1 MNNKGIVSVILAI
14 ALFVSSI
21 VVMAAPFSVSP
32 APAVSSVTSDTVSGN
47 ESEESEVKAPVNL
60 SLPLSEPDIW
70 VEPDSFN
77 VTLHRGDIAEENLTI
92 GNNGTGVL
100 VFNKSDIT
108 VFFADDMESGADG
121 WTHGGAQDEWEL
133 GAPTHG
139 PPGAHSGSNCWG
151 TDLDSTYNNNANE
164 WLMSQTIDLS
174 GASNVNLS
182 FYRWY
187 RIESGYDNG
196 YVEISTDNGATW
208 TILRTYTGSGT
219 TWTQENID
227 ISAYTGPNVRIRF
240 RLTSDY
246 SVIYA
251 GLYIDDVV
259 ISAEPVWL
267 SEYPTSGTLDPDND
281 TNITVTFNATE
292 LGEGMYNATIII
304 ESNDTDESPLN
315 IPVNLT
321 VIPPEHDIAVTNLIA
336 PEEVEIDTT
345 IGVNGTICNLGL
357 NDETGIVVDFIV
369 DGVIEDNTTI
379 SITSGNCTNV
389 SFNWTAPSVEGEHNL
404 TIYAEPVT
412 NETIVDNNMM
422 SWNISVIVIAD
433 IWVEP
438 KSYNF
443 TVKRGETECENL
455 TIGNNG
461 TGMLIFNITTQAR
474 ASSAPTISPIP
485 ITYED
490 TRIIIEQ
497 EFSKPDINKIEKDK
511 EEYDRVTIPGMP
523 KIVKA
528 GKPVLPVKSLQILLP
543 FGKDVQSI
551 EVTGMKR
558 DLTGTYY
565 VEPGEEPVPIGI
577 PMKEPPKIVP
587 NETIYSSTKPYPGKL
602 YEASVQNLRGYK
614 ILVLN
619 LFPVQYTPK
628 PGTIT
633 HYKEMK
639 IIVNTKPGVN
649 NLYRGLPKD
658 KERVLQV
665 VDNPEIADTYPL
677 DTKFSPS
684 YDHVIITNS
693 TFATAFQEL
702 ADWKTRKG
710 VRSHVVTVEYIN
722 SAYPGRDLQEKIRNY
737 IKYSY
742 LNDGIE
748 YVLLGGD
755 GDGSPVGGETGPAVV
770 PARGFY
776 AAVGGYVDYNI
787 PADLYY
793 AALDGTWDDDNDG
806 VWGEPG
812 EDDLYAEVFVGRAAV
827 DSLEEVNNFINKTIA
842 YESTPAD
849 DQYLK
854 NATMVGED
862 LEWAVWGGDYKD
874 EIKNGSCNWSYCTVG
889 FPPEYNVSTLY
900 DRDYPGHYWPK
911 SVLIAIMNSGTQ
923 AIFNHLGH
931 ANVGYVMKMY
941 NADVDALVNDKYF
954 FAYSQGCYDG
964 SFDNRGTGGGYYTY
978 DCIAEHFTLTPHGAF
993 AFIGNSRYGW
1003 GDYYTTNGPSQHY
1016 DRQFY
1021 DAIFNESI
1029 GNIGKANQD
1038 SKEDNIWQ
1046 ISGTAMRWCYYE
1058 INLFGDPETS
1068 LVPTAVP
1075 WLSVTPD
1082 NGTVGVGNDTN
1093 VSVCVNATYLE
1104 EGTYNASII
1113 IANND
1118 PDENPVTIPVNLTVI
1133 PPDHDIAVTNLS
1145 MLEEVEV
1152 NTTIAINGTV
1162 CNLGLNDETNI
1173 VVDFIV
1179 DGIIEDSTTI
1189 LSLTSG
1195 NCTNVSFNW
1204 TAPGV
1209 EGEHNLTIYAEPITN
1224 ETIVWNNM
1232 LSQNISVITI
1242 ADIWVMP
1249 EEFNVTLQRGDVTE
1263 ENLTIGNN
1271 GTGVLE
1277 FNIIDLPGT
1286 FGTLTGGRH
1295 TVIRKPIYENA
1306 IPLWWSDLPV
1316 KRRDTNHLYPP
1327 SKLKD
1332 AIASRTTNITPA
1344 SKNVP
1349 VHTKKID
1356 EEVGHVDFRVETY
1369 TPTTLDEYGIMWLD
1383 TDQNPETGAT
1393 EEWWPG
1399 VGLND
1404 IGADYM
1410 VEMDVGWN
1418 EAYLY
1423 EWNADAE
1430 RFEWIGWLTLIPGE
1444 YDFTF
1449 SIPLALIEDDGNM
1462 DVTLVMGNYTEP
1474 LDIAPNTGHGTIE
1487 ATEPMTTIITD
1498 PEEGVDVDIKQVDAG
1513 VTTIS
1518 MSPIIFDLEEGFDID
1533 IKQVDAGLDTD
1544 VYFRVETYTP
1554 TTLDEYGI
1562 MWLDTD
1568 QNPGTGATEE
1578 WWPGVGLNDIGADYA
1593 VIIWPEDEEV
1603 ELYEW
1608 NPWLKDFE
1616 WIGWYSLILGEYDL
1630 TFSIPLAHIKD
1641 DGNMDVTLVMG
1652 TYAELLDI
1660 APDVGHGTV
1669 GGVDWLSE
1677 YPTSGTVDPGN
1688 ATNIT
1693 VTINA
1698 TELEAG
1704 TYNATIIIANN
1715 DPDKNPVF
1723 VPVNLTVINLPHI
1736 ISFSPTDL
1744 APTQYINTTNTFSVT
1759 TDQVMTSN
1767 TWFVSPIVATTTGN
1781 GTSSL
1786 TVTWDS
1792 TGVYNVT
1799 YVGSNENGDVN
1810 ITWTVTV
1817 IGEGG
1822 VATAVRPKVS
1832 SVTPTGGTA
1841 PLGTVVNLSVV
1852 IVNSENFDD
1861 VFRVNL
1867 TTEDIPPEYKASLDW
1882 FNWTFKEVGIPAK
1895 GEATIPL
1902 QADIPAN
1909 ASGVRAF
1916 KVAVESTKWTSKT
1929 FDTGIFVIT

>member
-1 MNNKGIVSVILAI
+1 MQNVSEDINTQSVFTFIDLTDVKIAYDLTHNERNPSSLDLMKNDLISRGATIEYISTGPITEELLSNYDIMWLDEDWYETKPWTADEQAAVQSWISKGGGLIVHGDEPGAAKVLTSMFGINYTGIYGTSGYTTNIEPHYITQNVSTVYASSPVDSLMTTAPGYTIVYDPGNDPTI
-14 ALFVSSI
+14 ACSEYGAGRI
-21 VVMAAPFSVSP
+21 VVMGDDYLW
-32 APAVSSVTSDTVSGN
+32 DT
-47 ESEESEVKAPVNL
+47 
-60 SLPLSEPDIW
+60 
-70 VEPDSFN
+70 
-77 VTLHRGDIAEENLTI
+77 TLVVADNRVLANQAFDWLAI
-92 GNNGTGVL
+92 G
-100 VFNKSDIT
+100 
-108 VFFADDMESGADG
+108 
-121 WTHGGAQDEWEL
+121 GG
-133 GAPTHG
+133 
-139 PPGAHSGSNCWG
+139 
-151 TDLDSTYNNNANE
+151 
-164 WLMSQTIDLS
+164 ID
-174 GASNVNLS
+174 
-182 FYRWY
+182 
-187 RIESGYDNG
+187 
-196 YVEISTDNGATW
+196 
-208 TILRTYTGSGT
+208 
-219 TWTQENID
+219 
-227 ISAYTGPNVRIRF
+227 
-240 RLTSDY
+240 
-246 SVIYA
+246 
-251 GLYIDDVV
+251 
-259 ISAEPVWL
+259 WL
-267 SEYPTSGTLDPDND
+267 SEYPTEGNVTPGNY

-292 LGEGMYNATIII
+292 LEEGEYNATIII
-304 ESNDTDESPLN
+304 ESNDPDESPQS

-321 VIPPEHDIAVTNLIA
+321 VIPPEHDIAVTNLSA
-336 PEEVEIDTT
+336 PEEVE
-345 IGVNGTICNLGL
+345 
-357 NDETGIVVDFIV
+357 
-369 DGVIEDNTTI
+369 
-379 SITSGNCTNV
+379 
-389 SFNWTAPSVEGEHNL
+389 A
-404 TIYAEPVT
+404 
-412 NETIVDNNMM
+412 
-422 SWNISVIVIAD
+422 
-433 IWVEP
+433 
-438 KSYNF
+438 
-443 TVKRGETECENL
+443 
-455 TIGNNG
+455 
-461 TGMLIFNITTQAR
+461 
-474 ASSAPTISPIP
+474 
-485 ITYED
+485 
-490 TRIIIEQ
+490 
-497 EFSKPDINKIEKDK
+497 
-511 EEYDRVTIPGMP
+511 
-523 KIVKA
+523 
-528 GKPVLPVKSLQILLP
+528 
-543 FGKDVQSI
+543 
-551 EVTGMKR
+551 
-558 DLTGTYY
+558 
-565 VEPGEEPVPIGI
+565 
-577 PMKEPPKIVP
+577 
-587 NETIYSSTKPYPGKL
+587 
-602 YEASVQNLRGYK
+602 
-614 ILVLN
+614 
-619 LFPVQYTPK
+619 
-628 PGTIT
+628 
-633 HYKEMK
+633 
-639 IIVNTKPGVN
+639 
-649 NLYRGLPKD
+649 
-658 KERVLQV
+658 
-665 VDNPEIADTYPL
+665 
-677 DTKFSPS
+677 
-684 YDHVIITNS
+684 
-693 TFATAFQEL
+693 
-702 ADWKTRKG
+702 
-710 VRSHVVTVEYIN
+710 
-722 SAYPGRDLQEKIRNY
+722 
-737 IKYSY
+737 
-742 LNDGIE
+742 
-748 YVLLGGD
+748 
-755 GDGSPVGGETGPAVV
+755 
-770 PARGFY
+770 
-776 AAVGGYVDYNI
+776 
-787 PADLYY
+787 
-793 AALDGTWDDDNDG
+793 
-806 VWGEPG
+806 
-812 EDDLYAEVFVGRAAV
+812 
-827 DSLEEVNNFINKTIA
+827 
-842 YESTPAD
+842 
-849 DQYLK
+849 
-854 NATMVGED
+854 NAM
-862 LEWAVWGGDYKD
+862 
-874 EIKNGSCNWSYCTVG
+874 
-889 FPPEYNVSTLY
+889 
-900 DRDYPGHYWPK
+900 
-911 SVLIAIMNSGTQ
+911 
-923 AIFNHLGH
+923 
-931 ANVGYVMKMY
+931 
-941 NADVDALVNDKYF
+941 
-954 FAYSQGCYDG
+954 
-964 SFDNRGTGGGYYTY
+964 
-978 DCIAEHFTLTPHGAF
+978 
-993 AFIGNSRYGW
+993 
-1003 GDYYTTNGPSQHY
+1003 
-1016 DRQFY
+1016 
-1021 DAIFNESI
+1021 
-1029 GNIGKANQD
+1029 
-1038 SKEDNIWQ
+1038 
-1046 ISGTAMRWCYYE
+1046 
-1058 INLFGDPETS
+1058 
-1068 LVPTAVP
+1068 
-1075 WLSVTPD
+1075 
-1082 NGTVGVGNDTN
+1082 
-1093 VSVCVNATYLE
+1093 
-1104 EGTYNASII
+1104 
-1113 IANND
+1113 
-1118 PDENPVTIPVNLTVI
+1118 
-1133 PPDHDIAVTNLS
+1133 IAV
-1145 MLEEVEV
+1145 
-1152 NTTIAINGTV
+1152 NGTV
-1162 CNLGLNDETNI
+1162 CNLGLNNETDV

-1209 EGEHNLTIYAEPITN
+1209 EGEHNLTIYAEPVTN

-1295 TVIRKPIYENA
+1295 TVIRKPIHENA

-1316 KRRDTNHLYPP
+1316 KRRDTNHIYPP

-1349 VHTKKID
+1349 VYTKKID
-1356 EEVGHVDFRVETY
+1356 EEVSHVDFRVETY

-1393 EEWWPG
+1393 EEWWSE

-1430 RFEWIGWLTLIPGE
+1430 RFERIGWLTLIPGK
-1444 YDFTF
+1444 YDFRF

-1462 DVTLVMGNYTEP
+1462 NVTLVMGNYIEP

-1513 VTTIS
+1513 TIS
-1518 MSPIIFDLEEGFDID
+1518 MSPIIFDPEEGFDID

-1578 WWPGVGLNDIGADYA
+1578 WWPGAGLNDIGADYA

-1616 WIGWYSLILGEYDL
+1616 LIGWYSLILGEYDL

-1652 TYAELLDI
+1652 TYYAELLDI

-1693 VTINA
+1693 VTINT
-1698 TELEAG
+1698 TELEVG

-1715 DPDKNPVF
+1715 DPDENPVF

-1902 QADIPAN
+1902 QADIPAD

>member
-32 APAVSSVTSDTVSGN
+32 VPAVSSVTSDTVSGN

-108 VFFADDMESGADG
+108 VFFADDMESGAGG

-133 GAPTHG
+133 GTPTYG

-151 TDLDSTYNNNANE
+151 TDLDSAYNNNANE
-164 WLMSQTIDLS
+164 WLMSQAIDLS

-246 SVIYA
+246 SLIYA

-292 LGEGMYNATIII
+292 LGEGMHNATIII

-336 PEEVEIDTT
+336 PEEVEINTT
-345 IGVNGTICNLGL
+345 IDVNGTICNLGL

-412 NETIVDNNMM
+412 NETIVDNNLM

-490 TRIIIEQ
+490 TQIIIEQ

-619 LFPVQYTPK
+619 LFPVQYTPR

-665 VDNPEIADTYPL
+665 VDNPEIAGTYPL

-722 SAYPGRDLQEKIRNY
+722 STYPGRDLQEKIRNY

-776 AAVGGYVDYNI
+776 AAVEGYADYNI

-793 AALDGTWDDDNDG
+793 ATLDGTWDDDNDG

-854 NATMVGED
+854 NATMVGEY

-900 DRDYPGHYWPK
+900 DRDYPGHNWPK
-911 SVLIAIMNSGTQ
+911 SVLIAIMNNGTQ
-923 AIFNHLGH
+923 LIFNHLGH
-931 ANVGYVMKMY
+931 AYVGYVMKMY

-964 SFDNRGTGGGYYTY
+964 SFDNRGAGGGYYTY

-1003 GDYYTTNGPSQHY
+1003 GDCYTTNGPSQHY

-1038 SKEDNIWQ
+1038 SKEDNVWQ

-1082 NGTVGVGNDTN
+1082 NSTVGVGNDTN

-1104 EGTYNASII
+1104 EGTYNVSII

-1133 PPDHDIAVTNLS
+1133 PPDHDIAVSNLS
-1145 MLEEVEV
+1145 MPDEVEV
-1152 NTTIAINGTV
+1152 NTNITVNATV
-1162 CNLGLNDETNI
+1162 CNRGSNDETGI

-1179 DGIIEDSTTI
+1179 DGITEDNTTI
-1189 LSLTSG
+1189 PSLTSG

-1209 EGEHNLTIYAEPITN
+1209 EGEHNLTIYAEPVTN
-1224 ETIVWNNM
+1224 ETIVDNNM
-1232 LSQNISVITI
+1232 MSQNISVITI
-1242 ADIWVMP
+1242 ADIWVEP
-1249 EEFNVTLQRGDVTE
+1249 AEFNVTLHRGDMAE

-1277 FNIIDLPGT
+1277 FE
-1286 FGTLTGGRH
+1286 
-1295 TVIRKPIYENA
+1295 IR
-1306 IPLWWSDLPV
+1306 
-1316 KRRDTNHLYPP
+1316 
-1327 SKLKD
+1327 
-1332 AIASRTTNITPA
+1332 
-1344 SKNVP
+1344 
-1349 VHTKKID
+1349 
-1356 EEVGHVDFRVETY
+1356 
-1369 TPTTLDEYGIMWLD
+1369 
-1383 TDQNPETGAT
+1383 
-1393 EEWWPG
+1393 
-1399 VGLND
+1399 
-1404 IGADYM
+1404 
-1410 VEMDVGWN
+1410 DV
-1418 EAYLY
+1418 
-1423 EWNADAE
+1423 
-1430 RFEWIGWLTLIPGE
+1430 
-1444 YDFTF
+1444 
-1449 SIPLALIEDDGNM
+1449 
-1462 DVTLVMGNYTEP
+1462 
-1474 LDIAPNTGHGTIE
+1474 
-1487 ATEPMTTIITD
+1487 
-1498 PEEGVDVDIKQVDAG
+1498 
-1513 VTTIS
+1513 
-1518 MSPIIFDLEEGFDID
+1518 
-1533 IKQVDAGLDTD
+1533 
-1544 VYFRVETYTP
+1544 
-1554 TTLDEYGI
+1554 
-1562 MWLDTD
+1562 
-1568 QNPGTGATEE
+1568 
-1578 WWPGVGLNDIGADYA
+1578 
-1593 VIIWPEDEEV
+1593 
-1603 ELYEW
+1603 
-1608 NPWLKDFE
+1608 
-1616 WIGWYSLILGEYDL
+1616 
-1630 TFSIPLAHIKD
+1630 
-1641 DGNMDVTLVMG
+1641 
-1652 TYAELLDI
+1652 
-1660 APDVGHGTV
+1660 
-1669 GGVDWLSE
+1669 
-1677 YPTSGTVDPGN
+1677 
-1688 ATNIT
+1688 
-1693 VTINA
+1693 
-1698 TELEAG
+1698 AG
-1704 TYNATIIIANN
+1704 TPYYLR
-1715 DPDKNPVF
+1715 PWC
-1723 VPVNLTVINLPHI
+1723 
-1736 ISFSPTDL
+1736 
-1744 APTQYINTTNTFSVT
+1744 
-1759 TDQVMTSN
+1759 TS
-1767 TWFVSPIVATTTGN
+1767 
-1781 GTSSL
+1781 
-1786 TVTWDS
+1786 
-1792 TGVYNVT
+1792 YC
-1799 YVGSNENGDVN
+1799 
-1810 ITWTVTV
+1810 
-1817 IGEGG
+1817 
-1822 VATAVRPKVS
+1822 
-1832 SVTPTGGTA
+1832 
-1841 PLGTVVNLSVV
+1841 
-1852 IVNSENFDD
+1852 
-1861 VFRVNL
+1861 
-1867 TTEDIPPEYKASLDW
+1867 
-1882 FNWTFKEVGIPAK
+1882 
-1895 GEATIPL
+1895 
-1902 QADIPAN
+1902 
-1909 ASGVRAF
+1909 
-1916 KVAVESTKWTSKT
+1916 
-1929 FDTGIFVIT
+1929 